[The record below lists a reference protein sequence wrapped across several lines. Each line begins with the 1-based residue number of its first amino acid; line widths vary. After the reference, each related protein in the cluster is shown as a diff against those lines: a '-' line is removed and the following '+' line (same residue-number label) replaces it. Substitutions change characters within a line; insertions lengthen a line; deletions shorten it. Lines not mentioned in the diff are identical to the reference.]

1 MYNQK
6 FIDENLEW
14 LIEHPIK
21 EQRFLSGEI
30 VLFVKLPN
38 RSIKTFSKEEFEYF
52 ELKKKQQTHSIKI

>member
-21 EQRFLSGEI
+21 EQRFLSGKI
-30 VLFVKLPN
+30 VRFVKLPN
-38 RSIKTFSKEEFEYF
+38 RSIKTYSKEEFEYF
-52 ELKKKQQTHSIKI
+52 ELKKKQQT